1 MEMEQDRRN
10 MGTRFSGSASLSFA
24 QALHKRDPRWQTGP
38 MADLVI
44 RPLLAAEI
52 PQLRDLAEETFREA
66 FAHALR
72 GPALELLLIG
82 RFTKAKFEALHD
94 DPEGWLR
101 VAEEGGRLVG
111 YAQAQPAPC
120 PVQGPGE
127 MPDWELGRL
136 YVRQSHHG
144 LGPGQALMQACV
156 DAAQA
161 AGARG
166 LWLKVWEDNPRGR
179 AFYRRW
185 GFVEV
190 GREDM
195 DLYGTVLV
203 HLILVKA
210 W

>member
-1 MEMEQDRRN
+1 
-10 MGTRFSGSASLSFA
+10 MGTRFNGSASLSSA
-24 QALHKRDPRWQTGP
+24 PALHKRDPRWQTGP
-38 MADLVI
+38 MTDLVI
-44 RPLLAAEI
+44 RPLLAEEI
-52 PQLRDLAEETFREA
+52 PHLRDLAEEAFHEA
-66 FAHALR
+66 FAHAMP
-72 GPALELLLIG
+72 GPVLEKLLKG
-82 RFTKAKFEALHD
+82 RFKKAKFEAMHE

-101 VAEEGGRLVG
+101 VAEAGGRLVG
-111 YAQAQPAPC
+111 YAQAEPAPC
-120 PVQGPGE
+120 PVPGRE
-127 MPDWELGRL
+127 DGPDWELGRL
-136 YVRQSHHG
+136 YVRRTHHG
-144 LGPGQALMQACV
+144 LGPGQALMEACV
-156 DAAQA
+156 DAART

-195 DLYGTVLV
+195 DLYGAVLV

>member
-1 MEMEQDRRN
+1 
-10 MGTRFSGSASLSFA
+10 MGTRFNECASLASA
-24 QALHKRDPRWQTGP
+24 EAPHKRDPRWQTGP
-38 MADLVI
+38 MTDLVI

-66 FAHALR
+66 FAHALV

-82 RFTKAKFEALHD
+82 RFTQAKFEALQD

-120 PVQGPGE
+120 PVQGVEGR
-127 MPDWELGRL
+127 PDWELGRL
-136 YVRQSHHG
+136 YVRQTHHG
-144 LGPGQALMQACV
+144 RGVGQALMQACV

>member
-1 MEMEQDRRN
+1 
-10 MGTRFSGSASLSFA
+10 MGTRFSGSASLSSA
-24 QALHKRDPRWQTGP
+24 PALHKRDPRWQTGP
-38 MADLVI
+38 MTDLVI

-52 PQLRDLAEETFREA
+52 PHLRDLAEETFREA
-66 FAHALR
+66 LAHALT
-72 GPALELLLIG
+72 GPALDLLLIG
-82 RFTKAKFEALHD
+82 RFTQAKFEALQD

-101 VAEEGGRLVG
+101 VAEVGGRLVG

-120 PVQGPGE
+120 PVQGLEGR
-127 MPDWELGRL
+127 PDWELGRL
-136 YVRQSHHG
+136 YVRQAQHG